1 MGNYFAVALDN
12 GVASFSLDNNVY
24 QRAITDPANAYTFTP
39 DSVTIT
45 TNPTN
50 ITARMIAK
58 PVTTPSDPTMCSV
71 SFYTRRNGVVLT
83 NYALSFSMDRAPTT
97 PNGNTFIGDVRT
109 ATSDAVSGLLTIQLD
124 RTSGWSVNDPLRP
137 GYGGY
142 HIDIPDATNYTPPP
156 ERIP

>member
-1 MGNYFAVALDN
+1 
-12 GVASFSLDNNVY
+12 
-24 QRAITDPANAYTFTP
+24 
-39 DSVTIT
+39 
-45 TNPTN
+45 
-50 ITARMIAK
+50 
-58 PVTTPSDPTMCSV
+58 MCSV

-83 NYALSFSMDRAPTT
+83 NYALSFSMDCAPTT

-142 HIDIPDATNYTPPP
+142 HIDIPDAPNYTPPP